1 MLNLIPP
8 LSQFAN
14 RLNLAS
20 WFSVIGQKL
29 TPVEYTDAQ
38 NYISGIGLKNT
49 MISQITSWEKAESC
63 IKAEDWDKDWWSA
76 EDLLRKK
83 LVTNAEQRFQ
93 KSEWLSSLTSITEQV
108 SSVIHGAAAIA
119 AARGNIANPG
129 LIRSAAGSATMACY
143 QAGLEIAA
151 NQQKNSPF
159 IAKYRILEAG
169 HWPLCVRNSVFY
181 VF

>member
-83 LVTNAEQRFQ
+83 LLTNAEQRFQ
-93 KSEWLSSLTSITEQV
+93 KSELLSSLTSITEQV

-119 AARGNIANPG
+119 AAP
-129 LIRSAAGSATMACY
+129 
-143 QAGLEIAA
+143 
-151 NQQKNSPF
+151 
-159 IAKYRILEAG
+159 
-169 HWPLCVRNSVFY
+169 
-181 VF
+181 